1 MIGDS
6 TVSPTSWGTPWR
18 KREDRYSGFVSEVTR
33 VLTGEKWVAAVSKI
47 DRPPTPDDFSITL
60 DGRRL
65 NSKEKVLEFLAE
77 IEAERAAGVSVFDDQ
92 R

>member
-6 TVSPTSWGTPWR
+6 TVSRTSWGTPWR
-18 KREDRYSGFVSEVTR
+18 KGEELYSGFVGEVTR
-33 VLTGEKWVAAVSKI
+33 VLTGEEWVAAVSKI
-47 DRPPTPDDFSITL
+47 DRPPTPDDVSITL

-77 IEAERAAGVSVFDDQ
+77 IEAERAAGVTVFDDQ
-92 R
+92 T